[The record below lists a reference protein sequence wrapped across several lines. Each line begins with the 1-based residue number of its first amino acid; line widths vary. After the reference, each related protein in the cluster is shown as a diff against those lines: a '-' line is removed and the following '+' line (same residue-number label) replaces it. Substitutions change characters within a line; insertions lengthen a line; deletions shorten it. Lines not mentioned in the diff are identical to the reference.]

1 MPKSPDIVLKDLQ
14 SGRFAPVYFLQGEET
29 YYIDLIAN
37 YIEKNALQESERSF
51 NQVVVYGK
59 DIDMAGILSNARR
72 FPMMAERQVVI
83 VKEAQ
88 EVSDLTREA
97 GQTML
102 ESYIKNPL
110 PSTILVFCHKY
121 KSIDGK
127 RKIAKALDEFA
138 IVVNSKKLYDN
149 QVPDWIMNY
158 LKSKGFKI
166 IPKAVQMLAESIGN
180 DLSRLSNEIDK
191 LLINLQA
198 GTEITPDLI
207 QKYVGIS
214 KEYNVFELQKAL
226 INRDILKSNQII
238 NYFEADPK
246 NNPLI
251 PVITILFSFFSKVL
265 MAHSAPDK
273 TERGLASLLKV
284 NPFFVKD
291 YLLAMR
297 SFSAYKTVEIIHYLR
312 IADLQSKG
320 MESGSAT
327 EGQIL
332 KELVFKILH

>member
-1 MPKSPDIVLKDLQ
+1 MPQSPDIVLKDLQ
-14 SGRFAPVYFLQGEET
+14 SGRFAPVYFLQGDEPF
-29 YYIDLIAN
+29 YIDLIAD
-37 YIEKNALQESERSF
+37 YIEKNALQESEKSF
-51 NQVVVYGK
+51 NQVIAYGK
-59 DIDMAGILSNARR
+59 DIDMAGILNNARR

-88 EVSDLTREA
+88 EVADLTKEN

-102 ESYIKNPL
+102 ESYLRNPL

-127 RKIAKALDEFA
+127 RKIAKILDEFA
-138 IVVNSKKLYDN
+138 VLVNSKKLYDN

-158 LKSKGFKI
+158 LKNKGYKI
-166 IPKAVQMLAESIGN
+166 QPKSVQMLAESIGN
-180 DLSRLSNEIDK
+180 DLSRLANEIDK
-191 LLINLQA
+191 LLINLQG

-226 INRDILKSNQII
+226 VNRDILKANQII
-238 NYFEADPK
+238 HYFEADPK

-251 PVITILFSFFSKVL
+251 PIISVLFNFFSKVL
-265 MAHSAPDK
+265 MAHASPDK
-273 TERGLASLLKV
+273 SERGLATLLKV

-297 SFSAYKTVEIIHYLR
+297 SFSAYKTAEIIHYIK

-320 MESGSAT
+320 MDSGSMT
-327 EGQIL
+327 DGQIL
-332 KELVFKILH
+332 KELIFKILH

>member
-1 MPKSPDIVLKDLQ
+1 MPQSPDIVLKDLQ

-37 YIEKNALQESERSF
+37 YIEKNALQESEKSF
-51 NQVVVYGK
+51 NQVVAYGK
-59 DIDMAGILSNARR
+59 DIDIAGILSNARR

-88 EVSDLTREA
+88 EVSDLTKEA
-97 GQTML
+97 GQIML

-121 KSIDGK
+121 KSLDGK

-158 LKSKGFKI
+158 LKIKGFKI

-191 LLINLQA
+191 LLINLQE

-226 INRDILKSNQII
+226 INRDILKANQII

-246 NNPLI
+246 SNPLI
-251 PVITILFSFFSKVL
+251 PIITILFNFFSKVL

-273 TERGLASLLKV
+273 SERGLASLLKV